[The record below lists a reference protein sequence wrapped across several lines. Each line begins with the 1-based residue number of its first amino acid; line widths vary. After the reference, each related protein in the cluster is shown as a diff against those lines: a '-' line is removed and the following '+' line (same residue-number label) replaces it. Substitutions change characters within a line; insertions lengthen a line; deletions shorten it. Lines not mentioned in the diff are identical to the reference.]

1 MATKQRIIQYL
12 ELNSMSRPAFLKRAG
27 LKRGFLE
34 SNKLDQTVNEKQFA
48 AIMQGFPELNIEW
61 LITGQG
67 PMIKQQ
73 PADTSTI
80 PPNLVSLDRYAELV
94 RENERL
100 RIQLQQYQ
108 SQSTHQPH

>member
-1 MATKQRIIQYL
+1 
-12 ELNSMSRPAFLKRAG
+12 MSRPAFLKRAG

-34 SNKLDQTVNEKQFA
+34 ANKLDQTVNEKQFA
-48 AIMQGFPELNIEW
+48 AIMQGFPEINIEW

-67 PMIKQQ
+67 PITKPQQ
-73 PADTSTI
+73 PADTQII
-80 PPNLVSLDRYAELV
+80 PPNLVSLERYAEVV